1 MLRFTFTQAGNS
13 SAYVPTG
20 TAGTLGLGPSTSNS
34 TGYLN
39 MLYAEGRIA
48 SKTVAW
54 SVVADSSSSMNA
66 ASTSKISFGAGLNT
80 TYSGSLI
87 NVQSSTSQWAFENA
101 MSYSYGSTQISGS
114 SLTGIINTGSS
125 YLMKIDATSYGTL
138 NSTLSGAGFSCN
150 AISNKT
156 GSGYCGTTSD
166 CTTVA
171 ANLSNMYIAIN
182 GTKLQVSPS
191 GYLVNNDKSITGSST
206 WKCMTAVQGAN
217 ITATQVYL
225 GTYFLANYYAQFNY
239 DNSTVSLAASSVN
252 SFNNTIVVPSDSS
265 DDDSDGLAGWAIFLI
280 VLASLIVVALVL
292 GLLYKM
298 CGKKDGDEM
307 ARDSGV
313 YEEKEQLLEES
324 VN

>member
-1 MLRFTFTQAGNS
+1 MLFNK
-13 SAYVPTG
+13 
-20 TAGTLGLGPSTSNS
+20 
-34 TGYLN
+34 
-39 MLYAEGRIA
+39 GRIA

-66 ASTSKISFGAGLNT
+66 AASSQISFGAGLNN
-80 TYSGSLI
+80 TYSGSLVS
-87 NVQSSTSQWAFENA
+87 VQSSATQWAFENA

-114 SLTGIINTGSS
+114 TTLTGLLDTGKSV
-125 YLMKIDATSYGTL
+125 LMQIDETSYGTL
-138 NSTLSGAGFSCN
+138 NSTLNGAGFSCN
-150 AISNKT
+150 PITKKSTT
-156 GSGYCGTTSD
+156 GAGWCGTTQD
-166 CTTVA
+166 CTTAA
-171 ANLSNMYIAIN
+171 ANLSSMTIGIN
-182 GTKLQVSPS
+182 STKLMVAPA
-191 GYLVNNDKSITGSST
+191 GYLVNNVKSLTGSSS
-206 WKCMTAVQGAN
+206 WKCMVAIQGSNSVNAS
-217 ITATQVYL
+217 QVNL

-239 DNSTVSLAASSVN
+239 DNNTVSLAASSVN
-252 SFNNTIVVPSDSS
+252 SFNNTIVLPSDSS
-265 DDDSDGLAGWAIFLI
+265 DDDDGLAGWAIFLI